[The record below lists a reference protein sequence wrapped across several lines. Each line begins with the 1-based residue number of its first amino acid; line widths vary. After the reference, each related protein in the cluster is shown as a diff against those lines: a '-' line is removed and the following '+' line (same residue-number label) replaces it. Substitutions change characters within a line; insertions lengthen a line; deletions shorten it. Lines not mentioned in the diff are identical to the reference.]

1 MKGGTKMKVR
11 YEVIFD
17 NDNSDNMVLRR
28 NGKIV
33 HDIQNMSDF
42 CEWLQE
48 SLVTFELVYKDDFIQ
63 VHRTV
68 NS

>member
-1 MKGGTKMKVR
+1 MKVR

-17 NDNSDNMVLRR
+17 NNNSDNMVLRR

-33 HDIQNMSDF
+33 HDIQNLGAF
-42 CEWLQE
+42 WEWLKV